1 MIRSI
6 SWLGVRTDRLES
18 MADFYR
24 NVMGVEPSV
33 VEDDFV
39 LYELPNGDRLELFG
53 KGGANPHF
61 DGAPVAGFEV
71 DDVDS
76 ARALLEGRGVEFIHA
91 GRDETAGVAWAHF
104 RAPDGNLYE
113 ITHRKD
119 RARS

>member
-6 SWLGVRTDRLES
+6 SWLGVRTDRLDS
-18 MADFYR
+18 MVDFYR
-24 NVMGVEPSV
+24 NVMGIEPGV

-53 KGGANPHF
+53 PGGPNAHF
-61 DGAPVAGFEV
+61 GSAPVAGFEV

-76 ARALLEGRGVEFIHA
+76 ARALLENRGVEFVYE
-91 GRDETAGVAWAHF
+91 GRDEAAGVAWAHF

-113 ITHRKD
+113 ITHQKGHPPG
-119 RARS
+119 